1 VTVRFLPLTTTV
13 TPLSATT
20 PNLLNAT
27 PLRLMIQNL
36 QVASI
41 PSFQRRAQ
49 SSSPF
54 DEDSDEKNRTMV
66 EVFEGP
72 GMDNEVSI
80 FILSSS
86 ELVLNI

>member
-1 VTVRFLPLTTTV
+1 
-13 TPLSATT
+13 
-20 PNLLNAT
+20 
-27 PLRLMIQNL
+27 MIQNL

-41 PSFQRRAQ
+41 PSFQWCAQ